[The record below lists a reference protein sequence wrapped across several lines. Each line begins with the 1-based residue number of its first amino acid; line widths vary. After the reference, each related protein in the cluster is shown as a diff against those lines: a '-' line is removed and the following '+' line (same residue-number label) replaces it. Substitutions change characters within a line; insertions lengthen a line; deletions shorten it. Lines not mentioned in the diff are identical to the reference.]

1 MYLVLVAWSY
11 VVLMMAVA
19 EATSSTGTLLG
30 ALITLVFYGALPL
43 AIVMYLLNTPARR
56 RARRAALKMP
66 APPEAASGPDASTAL
81 PDPDQRSHPAGHAI
95 AAERKEP

>member
-1 MYLVLVAWSY
+1 MYLVLIAWSY

-19 EATSSTGTLLG
+19 EATSSAGTLLG

-56 RARRAALKMP
+56 RARRAAQQRP
-66 APPEAASGPDASTAL
+66 APHVAAADPDPSTAL
-81 PDPDQRSHPAGHAI
+81 PDPDQGNHPARHAI
-95 AAERKEP
+95 AAEREKP